1 MERCQ
6 GEEEWARDSSG
17 FLCQSGLRYNSCVC
31 VLALISHFAACGC
44 WAAVPG
50 RFHSQGRKHP
60 ALCGRLLAG
69 ARTPQRVFRKNRNIN
84 LVWRGTLVTAPLFAN
99 ISASVQFCLIEH
111 VKAFI
116 SRAQYFGYTAK
127 TGPAPC
133 QARQRGSGRSWKQH
147 WIAVGGPNELAI
159 QRLAYTSSISCNIDL
174 WG

>member
-1 MERCQ
+1 MCVFWLSFLTSMLVDVGLLYQ
-6 GEEEWARDSSG
+6 AVFIAKEE
-17 FLCQSGLRYNSCVC
+17 NIPHCV
-31 VLALISHFAACGC
+31 VGC
-44 WAAVPG
+44 
-50 RFHSQGRKHP
+50 
-60 ALCGRLLAG
+60 LLAHG
-69 ARTPQRVFRKNRNIN
+69 LFNAYFGKNRNIN
-84 LVWRGTLVTAPLFAN
+84 LVWRGAQVIGQLFAN

-133 QARQRGSGRSWKQH
+133 QARQRGGRSWKQH
-147 WIAVGGPNELAI
+147 RITVGGPNELAI